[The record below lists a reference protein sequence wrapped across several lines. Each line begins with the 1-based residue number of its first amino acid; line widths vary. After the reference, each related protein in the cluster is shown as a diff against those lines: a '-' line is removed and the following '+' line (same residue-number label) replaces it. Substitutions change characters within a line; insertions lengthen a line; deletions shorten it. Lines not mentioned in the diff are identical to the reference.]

1 MKRAEAEEIMSE
13 LERAGAGGEV
23 AQASGRDKREWA
35 EEVIGDLLRL
45 SGLRARLEVKEIASP
60 VGGMGL
66 SVALF
71 PEEEIAGLQVG
82 KRSPVVESLQFLANK
97 IVNRGPEKKW
107 IAIGVG
113 SHPEPRVPAAKAPRA
128 EPAPKAGPN
137 AGAAPAPRAAPQ
149 SQPSRIPV
157 PERAPAEADESS
169 LEVQADPLL
178 EAAGRGLAEKAA
190 STGRYYAVAPMKPE
204 DRARLARGGK
214 GIAGVSV
221 KVEGE
226 GRHRRVVFAPA
237 NPKPMPKKSAMPD
250 YDDEDDSEE

>member
-1 MKRAEAEEIMSE
+1 MSDV
-13 LERAGAGGEV
+13 ERAGAAGEV
-23 AQASGRDKREWA
+23 PQASGRDKRAWA

-45 SGLRARLEVKEIASP
+45 TGLRARLEVKEIASS

-71 PEEEIAGLQVG
+71 PEEENAGLQTG

-113 SHPEPRVPAAKAPRA
+113 SHPEPRVPGGKPPRA
-128 EPAPKAGPN
+128 EPTPKAAGN
-137 AGAAPAPRAAPQ
+137 ASGTPPAPRATPT
-149 SQPSRIPV
+149 SSPSRAQA
-157 PERAPAEADESS
+157 PERGAEMDESS
-169 LEVQADPLL
+169 LEVTPDPLL
-178 EAAGRGLAEKAA
+178 EAAGRSLAEKAA
-190 STGRYYAVAPMKPE
+190 ATGRFYAVAPMKAE

-237 NPKPMPKKSAMPD
+237 NPKPMPRKSAMPD